1 MKMLFLIFHGFAAY
15 NGISKKIFYQKDAL
29 QACGWDVRFCYL
41 DLDSDAEGCHIRRVE
56 ETIIDNY
63 GKGWIAKIK
72 KRTAYNHLYRYI
84 LENDIRFVYMRYDHN
99 ANPFLIRFLKKLR
112 RKGIKTVAEI
122 PTYPYD
128 QEYNGLALKEKLM
141 LYADKCFRES
151 MAKQLFRIVTF
162 SGYTSIWHVP
172 AINISN
178 GIDFNRI
185 KLKTQRD
192 HTPQVF
198 HLTGVADMH
207 RWHGYDRIVAGMVE
221 YYKQPRD
228 TNVYLHLVGGGMP
241 DILNELH
248 QMVTDHHLEEKIFF
262 HGPVFGEELDS
273 IFEQT
278 DMGVASLARHRSQIS
293 KIKTLKNREYAA
305 RGIPFVYSETDEDF
319 DRMPYIMKAPAD
331 DSPINIQ
338 SLVDFW
344 QTHRFTP
351 AEIRSSIEPAL
362 SWTQQMQ
369 KITDVVTS
377 SKTEP

>member
-1 MKMLFLIFHGFAAY
+1 MKMLFLIFHGFAEY

-29 QACGWDVRFCYL
+29 KACGWDVRFCYL
-41 DLDSDAEGCHIRRVE
+41 DSDAEGNHIRRVE

-72 KRTAYNHLYRYI
+72 KRTAYSHLYRYI
-84 LENDIRFVYMRYDHN
+84 LDNDIRFVYMRYDHN

-112 RKGIKTVAEI
+112 KKGIKTVAEI

-141 LYADKCFRES
+141 LYADKFFRTS

-172 AINISN
+172 TINISN
-178 GIDFNRI
+178 GIDFSRI
-185 KLKTQRD
+185 KLKTQNDYSLRE
-192 HTPQVF
+192 F

-207 RWHGYDRIVAGMVE
+207 RWHGYDRIVAGMIE
-221 YYKQPRD
+221 YYKQPHD
-228 TNVYLHLVGGGMP
+228 TDVYLHLVGGGMP

-262 HGPVFGEELDS
+262 HGPVFGEELDN

-344 QTHRFTP
+344 QTHPFIP
-351 AEIRSSIEPAL
+351 AEIRNSIEPAL